1 MKHLPLNV
9 LKDRIV
15 ERYDPDEL
23 VDLLGIDSLDLLDA
37 FEDKLL
43 ERIHMFIDVEDI
55 NDE

>member
-1 MKHLPLNV
+1 MKPLPLNV
-9 LKDRIV
+9 LKSRIV

-43 ERIHMFIDVEDI
+43 ERMDMFIDVEDI
-55 NDE
+55 NE